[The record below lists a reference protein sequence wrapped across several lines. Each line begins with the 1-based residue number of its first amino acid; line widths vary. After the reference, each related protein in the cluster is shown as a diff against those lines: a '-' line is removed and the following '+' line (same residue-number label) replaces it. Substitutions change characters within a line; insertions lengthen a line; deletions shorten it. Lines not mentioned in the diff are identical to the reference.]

1 MYVCVCHGVT
11 EKQIKRAV
19 SAGASN
25 VADLGRELGVA
36 TCCGTCQCSAEQ
48 VIEESRHEAGCMVNM
63 VGLSMAA
70 AG

>member
-19 SAGASN
+19 SAGASS

-36 TCCGTCQCSAEQ
+36 TCCGTCQCTAEQ
-48 VIEESRHEAGCMVNM
+48 VIEETRPEVGNM